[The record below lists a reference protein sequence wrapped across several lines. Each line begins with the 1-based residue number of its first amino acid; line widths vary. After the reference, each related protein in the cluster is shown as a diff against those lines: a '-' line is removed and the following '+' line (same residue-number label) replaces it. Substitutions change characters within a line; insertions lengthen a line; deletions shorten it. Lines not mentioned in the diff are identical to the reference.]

1 MTPKL
6 MASSSGKTAMF
17 IANQPA
23 DPEIHEAAIRIA
35 RRCRWLIQ
43 SCLREEEW
51 GDADREFYLVVREEL
66 ERSPVGK
73 GCASQTAAR
82 ERPARRGP
90 SLGRPAFSSPWNTQ
104 HTGSR

>member
-35 RRCRWLIQ
+35 RRCRYLIQ
-43 SCLREEEW
+43 ACLREEEW
-51 GDADREFYLVVREEL
+51 GDADREFYLVIREEL
-66 ERSPVGK
+66 ERLPVGK

-82 ERPARRGP
+82 ERPGA
-90 SLGRPAFSSPWNTQ
+90 
-104 HTGSR
+104 